1 MKIDGKTGR
10 DILTNM
16 YGRRVF
22 FERAKAMIEEKAAG
36 YYILSSINVENLK
49 FINSAYGLDSGD
61 AVLRH
66 IADCTVRCMAAI
78 GGIAGRINGDAFAA
92 LFPASYA
99 DSKLLAELYLESAAP
114 ACIDEKI
121 RLRVGRFVVNVP
133 GASIES
139 MYDYAKI
146 AGDSVRGNYEKHIE
160 YYNDF
165 MKDELLRKHQIIYE
179 MDSALAEGQ
188 FEPWLQP
195 QYNHATG
202 AMIGAEVLVRWN
214 RNGTYISPAEFIP
227 NVNDIDEF
235 QKELKEGLLAKGI
248 HSLILAPMWKDGR
261 LIGFVGTD
269 NPTRAVTHLVHL
281 SALGDYLAVLL
292 TRRDFPEQ

>member
-1 MKIDGKTGR
+1 M
-10 DILTNM
+10 
-16 YGRRVF
+16 
-22 FERAKAMIEEKAAG
+22 
-36 YYILSSINVENLK
+36 
-49 FINSAYGLDSGD
+49 
-61 AVLRH
+61 
-66 IADCTVRCMAAI
+66 
-78 GGIAGRINGDAFAA
+78 
-92 LFPASYA
+92 
-99 DSKLLAELYLESAAP
+99 
-114 ACIDEKI
+114 
-121 RLRVGRFVVNVP
+121 P

-281 SALGDYLAVLL
+281 AALGDYLAVLL
-292 TRRDFPEQ
+292 TRREFPEQ

>member
-1 MKIDGKTGR
+1 MKIDSKTGR

-99 DSKLLAELYLESAAP
+99 DSKLLAELYLESAASD
-114 ACIDEKI
+114 CIDEK
-121 RLRVGRFVVNVP
+121 NN
-133 GASIES
+133 E
-139 MYDYAKI
+139 
-146 AGDSVRGNYEKHIE
+146 
-160 YYNDF
+160 
-165 MKDELLRKHQIIYE
+165 
-179 MDSALAEGQ
+179 
-188 FEPWLQP
+188 
-195 QYNHATG
+195 
-202 AMIGAEVLVRWN
+202 
-214 RNGTYISPAEFIP
+214 
-227 NVNDIDEF
+227 
-235 QKELKEGLLAKGI
+235 
-248 HSLILAPMWKDGR
+248 
-261 LIGFVGTD
+261 
-269 NPTRAVTHLVHL
+269 
-281 SALGDYLAVLL
+281 
-292 TRRDFPEQ
+292 

>member
-114 ACIDEKI
+114 ACIVKKSGS
-121 RLRVGRFVVNVP
+121 VGRFVVNVP

-146 AGDSVRGNYEKHIE
+146 AGDSVRGNYENI
-160 YYNDF
+160 
-165 MKDELLRKHQIIYE
+165 
-179 MDSALAEGQ
+179 
-188 FEPWLQP
+188 
-195 QYNHATG
+195 
-202 AMIGAEVLVRWN
+202 
-214 RNGTYISPAEFIP
+214 
-227 NVNDIDEF
+227 
-235 QKELKEGLLAKGI
+235 
-248 HSLILAPMWKDGR
+248 
-261 LIGFVGTD
+261 
-269 NPTRAVTHLVHL
+269 
-281 SALGDYLAVLL
+281 
-292 TRRDFPEQ
+292 

>member
-1 MKIDGKTGR
+1 
-10 DILTNM
+10 
-16 YGRRVF
+16 
-22 FERAKAMIEEKAAG
+22 
-36 YYILSSINVENLK
+36 
-49 FINSAYGLDSGD
+49 
-61 AVLRH
+61 
-66 IADCTVRCMAAI
+66 MAAI

-114 ACIDEKI
+114 ACID
-121 RLRVGRFVVNVP
+121 
-133 GASIES
+133 
-139 MYDYAKI
+139 
-146 AGDSVRGNYEKHIE
+146 
-160 YYNDF
+160 
-165 MKDELLRKHQIIYE
+165 
-179 MDSALAEGQ
+179 
-188 FEPWLQP
+188 EPWLQP

-281 SALGDYLAVLL
+281 AALGDYLAVLL